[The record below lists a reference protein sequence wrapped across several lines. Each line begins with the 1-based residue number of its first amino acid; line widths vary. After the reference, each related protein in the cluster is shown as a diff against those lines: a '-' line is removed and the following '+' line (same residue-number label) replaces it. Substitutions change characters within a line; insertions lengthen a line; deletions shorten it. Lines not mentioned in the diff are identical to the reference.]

1 MGVSFLAELLRELP
15 GRRCLGWSD
24 ETNLPLGVR
33 FLCFPKVLPG
43 TQADETGHRVYQ
55 KPLRTTLP
63 EGGQIFLQT
72 FFLQIG
78 FPEGQRACSLNSQEA
93 SAVHSS
99 NSASTW

>member
-1 MGVSFLAELLRELP
+1 MGVSFPASA
-15 GRRCLGWSD
+15 WAQSD
-24 ETNLPLGVR
+24 ETNPPLGVR
-33 FLCFPKVLPG
+33 FLCLPKVLPG
-43 TQADETGHRVYQ
+43 TQAGEMGPSVYQ
-55 KPLRTTLP
+55 KSLRTILP

-78 FPEGQRACSLNSQEA
+78 FPEGWHACPLNSQEA